1 MPFYSASTRS
11 FNIPTFL
18 IQFSHLPL
26 YFMYLIG
33 HRSSIEGRGGG
44 GSIQIQDIGSEHPTT
59 SWKPPSPSEPSR
71 PAQNCHSSYVT
82 SSL

>member
-33 HRSSIEGRGGG
+33 HRSSIEGEGQRFNTN
-44 GSIQIQDIGSEHPTT
+44 SRHWLRASDNNQIKSTT
-59 SWKPPSPSEPSR
+59 SGVY
-71 PAQNCHSSYVT
+71 HVT
-82 SSL
+82 SFG